1 MFDPLRFRHQPIQGN
16 RISKVVMILLEV
28 GIPIYDWLGSFLM
41 SLQHWITMIDY
52 CTIILASQ
60 SVMAPINIM
69 SAPVALTKISVPPV
83 QRELAMRP
91 RLMERLARGLDSKLI
106 LVSAPAGYGKTMLL
120 AAWAA
125 QCGMPVAWV
134 SLDESV
140 DLFI

>member
-1 MFDPLRFRHQPIQGN
+1 MDGKMP
-16 RISKVVMILLEV
+16 
-28 GIPIYDWLGSFLM
+28 
-41 SLQHWITMIDY
+41 
-52 CTIILASQ
+52 
-60 SVMAPINIM
+60 
-69 SAPVALTKISVPPV
+69 APVVPTKISVPPV

-91 RLMERLARGLDSKLI
+91 RLMERLARGLDSRLI

-140 DLFI
+140 GLFI